1 MATDFN
7 GIVSSGGFKASVK
20 NTPIDVRTRIESLSE
35 ISLIPN
41 PFVGMIFYVLE
52 EKRFYVVKSLKA
64 KSLGAMTIVDA
75 LIDEFELLINED
87 FVTAEVLRE
96 EINNIELL
104 EGPPGPKGEDG
115 AAFTYD
121 MFTEEQLNALVGPR
135 GKTGEQGPAGKDG
148 EQGPIGPQGIQGLQ
162 GEQGPKG
169 EQGPMGPQGEQ
180 GPKGE
185 DGAPGEQGPVG
196 PMGPEGPQGPAG
208 KDGSFDAEKLFDVL
222 ETDDK
227 TVLGAINE
235 LLSMIKQKHPGAP
248 EGSKIYYGYIP
259 YELHQGLINYN
270 DINAEILLNEVC
282 VLNVAEPKALGE
294 VSLGDIPEF
303 ALIVVAVPKAAE
315 LNVAKN
321 NGIGSKVEF
330 EEEVMGANGISM
342 MIDEIE
348 YLLYGE
354 FAIISGERKV
364 FID

>member
-148 EQGPIGPQGIQGLQ
+148 EQGP
-162 GEQGPKG
+162 
-169 EQGPMGPQGEQ
+169 MGPQGEQ

-259 YELHQGLINYN
+259 YELHQGLINYK
-270 DINAEILLNEVC
+270 DINAEILLDEAC
-282 VLNVAEPKALGE
+282 VLKVAEPKALGE

>member
-64 KSLGAMTIVDA
+64 KTLGAMTIVDA

-87 FVTAEVLRE
+87 FVTAEALRE
-96 EINNIELL
+96 EIDNIELL

-135 GKTGEQGPAGKDG
+135 GKTGEQGP
-148 EQGPIGPQGIQGLQ
+148 
-162 GEQGPKG
+162 
-169 EQGPMGPQGEQ
+169 MGPQGEQ

-185 DGAPGEQGPVG
+185 DGAQGEQGPVG
-196 PMGPEGPQGPAG
+196 PMGPAG

-222 ETDDK
+222 ETNDK

-270 DINAEILLNEVC
+270 DINAEILLNEAC
-282 VLNVAEPKALGE
+282 VLNVTEPKALGE

>member
-64 KSLGAMTIVDA
+64 KTLGAMTIVDA

-135 GKTGEQGPAGKDG
+135 GKTGEQGP
-148 EQGPIGPQGIQGLQ
+148 
-162 GEQGPKG
+162 
-169 EQGPMGPQGEQ
+169 MGPQGEQ

-185 DGAPGEQGPVG
+185 DGAQGEQGPVG
-196 PMGPEGPQGPAG
+196 PMGPAG

-270 DINAEILLNEVC
+270 DINAEILLNEAC
-282 VLNVAEPKALGE
+282 VLNVTEPKALGE

-303 ALIVVAVPKAAE
+303 ALIVVVVPKAAE

>member
-1 MATDFN
+1 
-7 GIVSSGGFKASVK
+7 
-20 NTPIDVRTRIESLSE
+20 
-35 ISLIPN
+35 
-41 PFVGMIFYVLE
+41 
-52 EKRFYVVKSLKA
+52 
-64 KSLGAMTIVDA
+64 
-75 LIDEFELLINED
+75 
-87 FVTAEVLRE
+87 
-96 EINNIELL
+96 
-104 EGPPGPKGEDG
+104 
-115 AAFTYD
+115 

-135 GKTGEQGPAGKDG
+135 GKTGEQGP
-148 EQGPIGPQGIQGLQ
+148 
-162 GEQGPKG
+162 
-169 EQGPMGPQGEQ
+169 MGPQGEQ

-185 DGAPGEQGPVG
+185 DGAQGEQGPVG
-196 PMGPEGPQGPAG
+196 PMGPAG

-222 ETDDK
+222 ETNDK

-270 DINAEILLNEVC
+270 DINAEILLNEAC
-282 VLNVAEPKALGE
+282 VLNVTEPKALGE

-303 ALIVVAVPKAAE
+303 ALIVVVVPKAAE